1 MDIFAEQIV
10 KIKNGAAKV
19 TLMAL
24 IIIAAAVL
32 SAVLV
37 WFSSGYGSVLVIAAV
52 GVIFGAY
59 KLIGM
64 LFVEYEYIVTNGT
77 VDVDKITAKS
87 SRKRI
92 ISFECKNILRS
103 GRYNHKNP
111 PVTDAKETFIF
122 CNREDEAYYLLV
134 SVGSKKTLIVL
145 SPDDR
150 IKDAVRQCVARSM
163 ANELF
168 V

>member
-10 KIKNGAAKV
+10 RIKNGAGKML
-19 TLMAL
+19 LMAL
-24 IIIAAAVL
+24 IIIAAAAL
-32 SAVLV
+32 TALLL
-37 WFSSGYGSVLVIAAV
+37 WFSSGYGSVLIIAAV

-64 LFVEYEYIVTNGT
+64 FFVEYEYIVTNGT
-77 VDVDKITAKS
+77 VDIDKITAKS

-92 ISFECKNILRS
+92 ITFECKNILRH
-103 GRYNHKNP
+103 GRYNPKNP
-111 PVTDAKETFIF
+111 PVTDAAETLVF
-122 CNREDEAYYLLV
+122 CNSDEQAYYLLADI
-134 SVGSKKTLIVL
+134 GSKKKLIVL
-145 SPDDR
+145 SPNDR

-168 V
+168 I